1 MKTSRFVVL
10 AVLIG
15 GLGFARADLIS
26 EFSGFDTVWET
37 GVSGLLS
44 SYDADTRAGLPLTG
58 PTTGVSLPTL
68 GAGRVTYPGGIGQV
82 PSPGGSIGRHF
93 DEGVLGLKIVGNEL
107 IVQLAGGLDPQT
119 GYYYSG
125 WKSWYSQG
133 DLFIDVQDSL
143 GISHYALLSAW
154 ARDDDGDPIHL
165 NRGRFNTAEAF
176 HVSGGPGG
184 GSLEGHLVGL
194 RGDSDVALTGGN
206 GSYNSSNAPAGLDIR
221 AFAQNGNDLGDAQL
235 AHRSLSDLG
244 QTWYIQTWT
253 LDLGDL
259 SSDSTFDLGLHAAMS
274 CGNDQ
279 IGGVY
284 SVPEPGMLALT
295 LLGVAAQRLRRPV

>member
-1 MKTSRFVVL
+1 VKTSRFVVL

-221 AFAQNGNDLGDAQL
+221 AFAQNGNDLGDTAL
-235 AHRSLSDLG
+235 THRSVSDLG

-259 SSDSTFDLGLHAAMS
+259 SSDSTFDLGLHSAMS